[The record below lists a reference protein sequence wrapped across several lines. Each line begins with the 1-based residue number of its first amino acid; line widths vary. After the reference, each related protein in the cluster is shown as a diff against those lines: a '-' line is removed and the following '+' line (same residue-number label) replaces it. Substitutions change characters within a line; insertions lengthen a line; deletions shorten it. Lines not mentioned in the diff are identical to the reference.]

1 MRRVVIDPGVLI
13 AALISSDGAPATLY
27 VMWRGG
33 FFELVTCDHLL
44 NELETVLLRAKFR
57 KYATKEEVRRYVA
70 SIRGDAIVLRDPDVE
85 VGLTPDPGDDYLV
98 ALARTAKAALLI
110 SGDRHLTRL
119 ARPDPPVLTPKAFL
133 ELLLFEERQ

>member
-13 AALISSDGAPATLY
+13 AALISPDGAPATLY
-27 VMWRGG
+27 LMWRGG

-44 NELETVLLRAKFR
+44 NELETVLLRLKLR
-57 KYATKEEVRRYVA
+57 KYATEEQVRRYVT
-70 SIRGDAIVLRDPDVE
+70 SIRADAIVLPDPDVD

-98 ALARTAKAALLI
+98 ALARTAKAELLI

-119 ARPDPPVLTPKAFL
+119 ARPDPPVL
-133 ELLLFEERQ
+133 